1 MADRSL
7 ARCLSAVLT
16 NGIVMFI
23 TYVWTVKK
31 CKKHINIKYWT
42 YALKLDLSLIPYYL
56 SMVLLNNCD
65 RIMIGKICGNMYAA
79 FYSIAHN
86 ASMVMNII
94 INSINSSFN
103 PWLYQKLSEKEYGKI
118 QELSRYLLIIVAG
131 VSIIPIVFAP
141 EIIAILGSD
150 EYSSVVS
157 IMPVFSYC
165 VFLIYVYTLFSNVEM
180 FFEKPG
186 YTMYG
191 SVSATVIK
199 IVLNYFFIKK
209 FGYQVAAY
217 TTLICYT
224 LLSVFHYCIMR
235 YICKMEEIEQQ
246 IYDIKLMVVLFIL
259 IIVCA
264 IAISFLFEYLFI
276 RFLFLI
282 VIVLFAVKKK
292 ELFVRAFRKPD

>member
-1 MADRSL
+1 
-7 ARCLSAVLT
+7 
-16 NGIVMFI
+16 MFI

-191 SVSATVIK
+191 SVSATVIN

-209 FGYQVAAY
+209 FGYQAAAY

-246 IYDIKLMVVLFIL
+246 IYDIKLIVLLFFM
-259 IIVCA
+259 IIMCA
-264 IAISFLFEYLFI
+264 VFISFLFEYLFI
-276 RFLFLI
+276 RFFVLI
-282 VIVLFAVKKK
+282 IIILFAVKKK
-292 ELFVRAFRKPD
+292 EVLVRAFRKPN

>member
-94 INSINSSFN
+94 INSINSCL
-103 PWLYQKLSEKEYGKI
+103 LYTSDAAD
-118 QELSRYLLIIVAG
+118 EL
-131 VSIIPIVFAP
+131 
-141 EIIAILGSD
+141 
-150 EYSSVVS
+150 
-157 IMPVFSYC
+157 
-165 VFLIYVYTLFSNVEM
+165 
-180 FFEKPG
+180 
-186 YTMYG
+186 
-191 SVSATVIK
+191 
-199 IVLNYFFIKK
+199 
-209 FGYQVAAY
+209 
-217 TTLICYT
+217 
-224 LLSVFHYCIMR
+224 
-235 YICKMEEIEQQ
+235 
-246 IYDIKLMVVLFIL
+246 
-259 IIVCA
+259 
-264 IAISFLFEYLFI
+264 
-276 RFLFLI
+276 
-282 VIVLFAVKKK
+282 
-292 ELFVRAFRKPD
+292 